1 MVKVKQLGH
10 VVLRVNDLKKS
21 ESFYRGILGL
31 SVTTRRP
38 TGTMIFLSSRNDASH
53 ELALIQ
59 SESEING
66 DGSSGNSLVH
76 FAWEMET
83 LEDVQEIHR
92 KCVSEQVEIRNVADH
107 GVSLGFYISDPD
119 GNEIELFY
127 ELPSST
133 WPQEGYLFAGEFPG
147 SLEGAEAK
155 KVTEAELTSGS

>member
-1 MVKVKQLGH
+1 MG
-10 VVLRVNDLKKS
+10 S
-21 ESFYRGILGL
+21 EMCIRD
-31 SVTTRRP
+31 R
-38 TGTMIFLSSRNDASH
+38 
-53 ELALIQ
+53 
-59 SESEING
+59 
-66 DGSSGNSLVH
+66 
-76 FAWEMET
+76 
-83 LEDVQEIHR
+83 
-92 KCVSEQVEIRNVADH
+92 RNVADH